1 MIYVRHALRKNLKTQ
16 NFATFCRFW
25 ILHFTKTILIQR
37 CYRNHKPYFEDAC
50 PCPTE
55 TELELVCCKEIQLQ
69 IPHIRDE
76 WPASFKFWWK
86 QTLPSCHQID
96 ASVKVDGG
104 QRFWVFLRETP
115 LEIWQASLAPPCY
128 IMTYSPLGSCR
139 GQILWHNYFYWRR
152 CGGWWCSGRLV
163 QCCRQN
169 TGCRQV

>member
-1 MIYVRHALRKNLKTQ
+1 MLDSRREKLTN
-16 NFATFCRFW
+16 
-25 ILHFTKTILIQR
+25 TKTL
-37 CYRNHKPYFEDAC
+37 PLFADFEYYTLPKRYWFKDAKETTNYTLRMPC

-104 QRFWVFLRETP
+104 QTFWVFLRETP
-115 LEIWQASLAPPCY
+115 LEIWQASRAPPCY

-152 CGGWWCSGRLV
+152 CGDGGAAAAGWCNVAGRTQYL
-163 QCCRQN
+163 C
-169 TGCRQV
+169 